1 MSDETWRNLCQPWQN
16 ALIITLMGIRI
27 THKILKDRLTLLWG
41 TSDFELINLENNY
54 LLVWRQQELPE
65 NPVWRSLAWVVQGH
79 YLVVQRWSPHFD
91 PYSHTLSKLA
101 IWIRI
106 PSLPMHCYTEDTL
119 WTLGNIV
126 GKTLKVDMNT
136 LNKGQSADSKVEKG
150 RYARISVEIDLR
162 KSFTAGNGNE
172 ESGLSD

>member
-1 MSDETWRNLCQPWQN
+1 
-16 ALIITLMGIRI
+16 
-27 THKILKDRLTLLWG
+27 
-41 TSDFELINLENNY
+41 
-54 LLVWRQQELPE
+54 
-65 NPVWRSLAWVVQGH
+65 
-79 YLVVQRWSPHFD
+79 
-91 PYSHTLSKLA
+91 
-101 IWIRI
+101 
-106 PSLPMHCYTEDTL
+106 MHCYTEDTL

-150 RYARISVEIDLR
+150 RYAKISVEIDLR